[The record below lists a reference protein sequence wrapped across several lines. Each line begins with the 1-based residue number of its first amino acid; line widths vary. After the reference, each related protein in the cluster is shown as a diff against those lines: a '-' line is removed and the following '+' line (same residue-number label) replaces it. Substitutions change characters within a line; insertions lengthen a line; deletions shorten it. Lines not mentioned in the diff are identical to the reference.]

1 LKVKGSAFVQKTV
14 VGIFRSENEAERAV
28 SALRENGFKDQE
40 ISIVA
45 KDRGNNRSR
54 STEGNTSMREDGIS
68 DGMASGA
75 AWGGLAGLALGAGA
89 LAIPGLGPI
98 VAAGPIAAA
107 LTGAATGGLAGGL
120 IDWGIPEESGRQL
133 QEEVK
138 QGNILALLRCGDDK
152 VNKAANILRENGAR
166 NVETHDSRR

>member
-1 LKVKGSAFVQKTV
+1 MQKTV
-14 VGIFRSENEAERAV
+14 VGVFSSENEAERAV
-28 SALRENGFKDQE
+28 GSLRENGFRDQE

-45 KDRGNNRSR
+45 KDRGNGRNGRGR
-54 STEGNTSMREDGIS
+54 EGQTMQEDGIS
-68 DGMASGA
+68 DGLASGA

-133 QEEVK
+133 QEEVR
-138 QGNILALLRCGDDK
+138 QGRILALLRCGDDK
-152 VNKAANILRENGAR
+152 VNKAANILRENGAK
-166 NVETHDSRR
+166 NVETHSSER

>member
-1 LKVKGSAFVQKTV
+1 MQ
-14 VGIFRSENEAERAV
+14 
-28 SALRENGFKDQE
+28 
-40 ISIVA
+40 
-45 KDRGNNRSR
+45 
-54 STEGNTSMREDGIS
+54 EDGIS
-68 DGMASGA
+68 DGLASGA

-133 QEEVK
+133 QEEVRR
-138 QGNILALLRCGDDK
+138 GNILALLQCSEDK
-152 VNKAANILRENGAR
+152 VDRAANILRENGAR
-166 NVETHDSRR
+166 NVESHAARR

>member
-1 LKVKGSAFVQKTV
+1 MQKTV

-45 KDRGNNRSR
+45 KDRGNNRNR
-54 STEGNTSMREDGIS
+54 STEGNTTMREDGIS

-138 QGNILALLRCGDDK
+138 QGKILALLRCGDDK

-166 NVETHDSRR
+166 NVETHDSR

>member
-1 LKVKGSAFVQKTV
+1 MQKTV
-14 VGIFRSENEAERAV
+14 VGIFRDETAAERAV
-28 SALRENGFKDQE
+28 RSLRDDGFTEQE

-45 KDRGNNRSR
+45 KESGRGGQGRQGGRQN
-54 STEGNTSMREDGIS
+54 EGTTMRDDGIS
-68 DGMASGA
+68 DGVASGA

-89 LAIPGLGPI
+89 LAIPGVGPI

-120 IDWGIPEESGRQL
+120 IDWGIPEERGREL

-138 QGNILALLRCGDDK
+138 QGKILAILQCSDNK
-152 VNKAANILRENGAR
+152 VNKAANILREHGAS
-166 NVETHDSRR
+166 NVETHNSRG